1 MSIDYK
7 SAVNTNNRKGGRRAG
22 PVCLVKDPPIL
33 PVSDPVGVPPHYIAI
48 GAATVLLLAII
59 LAKLMG

>member
-22 PVCLVKDPPIL
+22 PVCLVKDNPPIP
-33 PVSDPVGVPPHYIAI
+33 PVSVPPHYIAI